1 MKKTAR
7 KLLRIM
13 LAVLAAALLGGCL
26 YLNSLMPIITGYAA
40 QNLASAVFV
49 SGREPAD
56 VEALDLH
63 FSFIKFT
70 RNRVDFEKQ
79 TVTSRFLWS
88 KSIAAF
94 REGYGVTL
102 LRGRGKDKEAFL
114 TQSWPLPSDGA
125 ATETVRGGAPPA
137 LAAGDSALAQGD
149 PALPLAADEA
159 EGTPPAL
166 AQGDPAHSSAT
177 GDSALP
183 RGDSALAAE
192 TVREGAPPALVRG
205 DSALAA
211 RLEPVARALV
221 DERAY
226 NGHPFAFIVLHKGA
240 VVAERYD
247 RGIGPDTQ
255 LLSWSMAKSFTN
267 ALTGIMAGD
276 GMVDIH
282 APLDI
287 PEWQQDGRKDITL
300 NDLLQMQSGLE
311 WNEDYGNRSDV
322 NLMLHR
328 ETDMG
333 AFALSKPLRYTPG
346 THWYYSSGTTNI
358 VMRWLRSRFPSDEA
372 FLTYLHDRLFK
383 PLGFRNPYF
392 EPDMSGT
399 PVGSSYL
406 YATARD
412 YARFGQMY
420 LDDGCVAGER
430 ILPEG
435 WVDYTVTPAS
445 DSKGGY
451 GAFFW
456 LNRDKSIADA
466 PEDMFSC
473 FGHDGQRIFIIPSK
487 ELVAVVLGYS
497 NLPDH
502 MIAFDR
508 LLQDILAQLP

>member
-40 QNLASAVFV
+40 KNLASAVFI

-102 LRGRGKDKEAFL
+102 LRGRGKDREAL
-114 TQSWPLPSDGA
+114 LAQSWPL
-125 ATETVRGGAPPA
+125 TQ
-137 LAAGDSALAQGD
+137 GDSALAQGD

-166 AQGDPAHSSAT
+166 AQSDPAQSSAT
-177 GDSALP
+177 GDSALA
-183 RGDSALAAE
+183 RGDSALAAGDSALAAE
-192 TVREGAPPALVRG
+192 TVRGGAPAALAAG

-247 RGIGPDTQ
+247 RGIGPDTR

-276 GMVDIH
+276 GIVDIH

-372 FLTYLHDRLFK
+372 FLSYLHDRLFK